1 MECLS
6 DDCSATTKKVEDRE
20 TRKIAP
26 KPLPLVERRQKL
38 RETLKLC
45 LLAESKLI
53 SRFFRVSEETKLER
67 WGRVLDVIHL
77 YRLRLQPTASIMG
90 MPVSD
95 GCDFSPPK

>member
-1 MECLS
+1 MESLAG
-6 DDCSATTKKVEDRE
+6 DCDAATKGGKDGE
-20 TRKIAP
+20 TRRTAP
-26 KPLPLVERRQKL
+26 KLLHLVERRQKL

-67 WGRVLDVIHL
+67 WGRVLDIIHL
-77 YRLRLQPTASIMG
+77 YRLRLLPTASIMG